1 MKMIRQFSAEGQD
14 KRISGP
20 GNTPGHLCKGCVFTH
35 LSSNRS
41 DLFLPRNRAR
51 MKQKCRRNA
60 AFDSTIASV
69 LSRRRIAHCA
79 LKRPLARSRSF
90 AVRILAMNG

>member
-1 MKMIRQFSAEGQD
+1 
-14 KRISGP
+14 
-20 GNTPGHLCKGCVFTH
+20 
-35 LSSNRS
+35 
-41 DLFLPRNRAR
+41 

-69 LSRRRIAHCA
+69 LLRRRIAHCA